1 MFDDPVRA
9 FVIVKAGL
17 VEDFIGKAE
26 VLMEALPYIRR
37 FYGKTFV
44 VKYGG
49 RAMVDEELKA
59 SFAQDMV
66 LLKYVGVHPVVVH
79 GGGPQIDQTLKKMGV
94 SSRYVR
100 GMRVTDPETIDVIE
114 MVLVGKVNKEIVG
127 LINHHG
133 GMAVGLSGK
142 DGGLILARKMSV
154 TVASNDKE
162 ESSEIIDIGMVGEI
176 IRINPLLI
184 NSLDENKFIPVI
196 APVGV
201 GEQGETYNINADLVA
216 GHTATALGAEK
227 LILLTDVDGVKNKKG
242 EQMSTL
248 KVNQARKMIN
258 EGVVAAG
265 MIPKVECC
273 IDALEGGVGKTH
285 IIDGRVK
292 HAVLLE
298 IFTQAGVGTE
308 VVLK

>member
-1 MFDDPVRA
+1 MLG
-9 FVIVKAGL
+9 FVIGKAGL
-17 VEDFIGKAE
+17 VEEFIGKAE

-44 VKYGG
+44 LKYGG
-49 RAMVDEELKA
+49 NAMVDEELKA

-66 LLKYVGVHPVVVH
+66 LLKFVGINPVVVH
-79 GGGPQIDQTLKKMGV
+79 GGGPQINQTLEKMGV

-100 GMRVTDPETIDVIE
+100 GMRVTDAETLDVIE

-142 DGGLILARKMSV
+142 DGGLILARKMNV
-154 TVASNDKE
+154 TVAPTNKE
-162 ESSEIIDIGMVGEI
+162 ESPEIIDIGMVGEI
-176 IRINPLLI
+176 VRINPLLI

-201 GEQGETYNINADLVA
+201 GEQGESYNINADLVA
-216 GHTATALGAEK
+216 GHTAVALGAEK
-227 LILLTDVDGVKNKKG
+227 LILLTDVEGVKNKKG
-242 EQMSTL
+242 EQLSTL

-273 IDALEGGVGKTH
+273 INALEGGVGKTH
-285 IIDGRVK
+285 IIDGRVR

>member
-1 MFDDPVRA
+1 M
-9 FVIVKAGL
+9 
-17 VEDFIGKAE
+17 EDFIGKAE

-49 RAMVDEELKA
+49 NAMVDEELKA

-66 LLKYVGVHPVVVH
+66 LLKYVGINPVVVH
-79 GGGPQIDQTLKKMGV
+79 GGGPQIDQTLEKMGV
-94 SSRYVR
+94 SSTYVR
-100 GMRVTDPETIDVIE
+100 GMRVTDRETLDVIE

-142 DGGLILARKMSV
+142 DGGIILARKMNV
-154 TVASNDKE
+154 TVASAKNKE
-162 ESSEIIDIGMVGEI
+162 ESPEIIDIGMVGEI
-176 IRINPLLI
+176 LKINPLLI
-184 NSLDENKFIPVI
+184 KSLDDNKFIPVI

-216 GHTATALGAEK
+216 GHTAAALGAEK
-227 LILLTDVDGVKNKKG
+227 LILLTDVEGVKNKKG
-242 EQMSTL
+242 EHLSTL
-248 KVNQARKMIN
+248 KVNQARKMISD
-258 EGVVAAG
+258 GVVAAG

-273 IDALEGGVGKTH
+273 IEALEGGVGKTH
-285 IIDGRVK
+285 IIDGRVR

-298 IFTQAGVGTE
+298 
-308 VVLK
+308 